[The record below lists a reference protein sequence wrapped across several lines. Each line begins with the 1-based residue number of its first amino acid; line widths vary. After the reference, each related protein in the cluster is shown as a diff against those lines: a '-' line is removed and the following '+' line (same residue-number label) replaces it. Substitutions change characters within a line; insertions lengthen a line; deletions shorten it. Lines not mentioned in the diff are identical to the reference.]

1 MLKDLSWIKVQ
12 LAIKIPQNKQKM
24 DIVTISSGLF
34 EPEFFFYNKK
44 LMKKENNC
52 NQRVH
57 PTSFSTVENNKKK
70 TKRRRDYMYEKII
83 SL

>member
-12 LAIKIPQNKQKM
+12 LAIKIPQKINKKWTLSQFLQ
-24 DIVTISSGLF
+24 DYLSQN
-34 EPEFFFYNKK
+34 FFFYNKK

-70 TKRRRDYMYEKII
+70 GEETTCMKR
-83 SL
+83 

>member
-1 MLKDLSWIKVQ
+1 MRKDLSWIKVQ

-44 LMKKENNC
+44 LMKKENNF
-52 NQRVH
+52 N
-57 PTSFSTVENNKKK
+57 
-70 TKRRRDYMYEKII
+70 
-83 SL
+83 